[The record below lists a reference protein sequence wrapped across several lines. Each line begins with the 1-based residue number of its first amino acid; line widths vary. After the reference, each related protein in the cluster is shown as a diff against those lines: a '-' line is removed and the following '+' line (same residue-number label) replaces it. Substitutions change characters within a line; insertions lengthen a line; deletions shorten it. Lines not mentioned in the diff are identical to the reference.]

1 MENGGRVGVDRL
13 VTESIVVNS
22 INRII
27 GDLTILV
34 SAQSTTTSIEI
45 MVRDNIAYCHCPNNE
60 AQHDAMMLL
69 LLCRLIQLL

>member
-1 MENGGRVGVDRL
+1 MGNFFSNVTFTDMSCLTPPAIRMELVEDDGRVGVDRL

-45 MVRDNIAYCHCPNNE
+45 MVRDN
-60 AQHDAMMLL
+60 L
-69 LLCRLIQLL
+69 